1 MMQTKLRYGSVLVAA
16 CLLFALVAGCGG
28 GDDTETAAD
37 SPISK
42 AQYIK
47 RADAICTKTES
58 RQEALIRKFGE
69 QEKKQT
75 PNSEAELVSFA
86 GLPPVQ
92 QQAEEISDLPQP
104 SSGAQE
110 ATAYVTALEEGLK
123 AARKNPAALLEGEN
137 PFAKAEE
144 VASKFGFKVCRGA

>member
-1 MMQTKLRYGSVLVAA
+1 MMQSKLAYWSAVVAA
-16 CLLFALVAGCGG
+16 CLLLAAAVGCGG
-28 GDDTETAAD
+28 GDDETAAA

-47 RADAICTKTES
+47 RADAICTETEN

-92 QQAEEISDLPQP
+92 QQLEEISELPQP
-104 SSGAQE
+104 STGAQE
-110 ATAYVTALEEGLK
+110 ADAYVKALGEGLK
-123 AARKNPAALLEGEN
+123 AARKNPAALLEGKN
-137 PFAKAEE
+137 PFAEAEE
-144 VASKFGFKVCRGA
+144 VAAKFGFKVCRGA